1 MQKKHNITD
10 VIKKLKEYHPKAN
23 IKLVQSVYEYAK
35 KCHIKQN
42 RLSGEEYIT
51 HPIEVAYILAELE
64 LDASTISAAIL
75 HDVIE
80 DTCMT
85 NEDIIKEFG
94 AEISDMV
101 IGVTKLRP
109 HKIHNH

>member
-1 MQKKHNITD
+1 MQKKHSIVD
-10 VIKKLKEYHPKAN
+10 VIKKLKEYHSKTN
-23 IKLVQSVYEYAK
+23 LKLVQSVYEYAK
-35 KCHIKQN
+35 DCHKKQN

-80 DTCMT
+80 DTCIT
-85 NEDIIKEFG
+85 EEEIIQRFG
-94 AEISDMV
+94 SEIAEMV
-101 IGVTKLRP
+101 IGVTKLR
-109 HKIHNH
+109 